1 MIDKEN
7 LNIVEYKYRMGAYS
21 LQMLVNKVENG
32 ELTQDQFFSV
42 TRKKYKGFRQIQEM
56 DLEKAKEGF

>member
-21 LQMLVNKVENG
+21 LEMLMKKVETG

-42 TRKKYKGFRQIQEM
+42 TRKKYQGFKQAQKIN
-56 DLEKAKEGF
+56 LEY